1 MVIGIGFMLV
11 FSSMAVGQTPSPSP
25 STKANSGAAKPA
37 ATPEP
42 NSKIKRWFELDQL
55 AVATRYHFIQ
65 NANHTKAA
73 NNVQY
78 QFIAKGRFKFDAK
91 GRYSIGANLATGSS
105 FTTLWNASGLGT
117 GSYQKDLNLRQLY
130 FAAKP
135 VKALEIQFGGLYVN
149 YGDITQAIS
158 YDDDSYITG
167 ERIQLRLPKKVYF
180 DEISITYARLAD
192 ANRPN
197 VFERFKKFDKQNYHQ
212 FLVRKQLNKSV
223 GFTADY
229 SFESGIDTFHQ
240 AIKIKLPAK
249 QIIDTFLFEQYERV
263 DADRSYGFN
272 IFGEKKLNKMFTT
285 SGGFAD
291 IHIRALNSDRF
302 PPGKRVY
309 LTGQMKLSPEFNFS
323 LQFTQGVG
331 PILPTVHRT
340 RLDIALTYNIL
351 ETLHRLKVY

>member
-1 MVIGIGFMLV
+1 
-11 FSSMAVGQTPSPSP
+11 MAVGQTPSPTP
-25 STKANSGAAKPA
+25 APKAAAVKPA
-37 ATPEP
+37 APP
-42 NSKIKRWFELDQL
+42 AVNSKIKRWFELDQL

-91 GRYSIGANLATGSS
+91 GRYIIAAQLATGSS
-105 FTTLWNASGLGT
+105 FTTLWNATGWGT

-135 VKALEIQFGGLYVN
+135 VKPLEIQIGGLYVN
-149 YGDITQAIS
+149 YGDLTQAIT
-158 YDDDSYITG
+158 YDDDGYITG
-167 ERIQLRLPKKVYF
+167 ERVQLRLPKKVYF
-180 DEISITYARLAD
+180 DEISVTYGRLAD

-197 VFERFKKFDKQNYHQ
+197 VFERFKRFDKQNYHQ
-212 FLVRKQLNKSV
+212 FLVRKQFNKSV
-223 GFTADY
+223 SLTADY

-240 AIKIKLPAK
+240 AIKFKLPAK
-249 QIIDTFLFEQYERV
+249 QMLDTLLIEQYERV
-263 DADRSYGFN
+263 DPDRNYGFN
-272 IFGEKKLNKMFTT
+272 LFGEKKLNKMFTA

-291 IHIRALNSDRF
+291 IHIRALNADRF

-309 LTGQMKLSPEFNFS
+309 LTGQMKLSPEFSMS
-323 LQFTQGVG
+323 LQLTQGVG

-340 RLDIALTYNIL
+340 RVDFAITYNIL
-351 ETLHRLKVY
+351 ETLHRLKLF